1 MFSDAG
7 TGLARA
13 DQSIAEA
20 ERNIRQLGSLLAQ
33 VASTGYA
40 TVEGGGQVELM
51 ARMLDA
57 LAQRWRSR
65 AAGRALAR

>member
-13 DQSIAEA
+13 DQCIAEA
-20 ERNIRQLGSLLAQ
+20 ERNIRQLGSLLPQ
-33 VASTGYA
+33 LASTGYP
-40 TVEGGGQVELM
+40 TVEVEGQVALM

-57 LAQRWRSR
+57 LKAQRWEIE
-65 AAGRALAR
+65 GMLGEP

>member
-20 ERNIRQLGSLLAQ
+20 EHNIRQLGTLLPHL
-33 VASTGYA
+33 ASTGYP
-40 TVEGGGQVELM
+40 TVEVEGQLELM

-57 LAQRWRSR
+57 LKTRRWEIE
-65 AAGRALAR
+65 GMLGEP

>member
-20 ERNIRQLGSLLAQ
+20 ERNIRQLGSLLPQ
-33 VASTGYA
+33 LASTGYP
-40 TVEGGGQVELM
+40 TVEAEGQLELM

-57 LAQRWRSR
+57 LKAQRWEIE
-65 AAGRALAR
+65 GMLGEP